1 MEKIE
6 PVLIP
11 EDGFSRIKIELSYDG
26 TNFNGYAK
34 QPVSDAS
41 RSVHENSSNPIR
53 TVQADLEEALAFVCH
68 QPISTVVAG
77 RTDAGVHA
85 LGQVVHF
92 DTPVEREMF
101 SWVRGVNSYLPKS
114 IVVNWATVVSEEF
127 SARFSASERTYIYA
141 LHAGP
146 CSSPMM
152 NERAGYVMLPPDNWF
167 DVDAMRTAATY
178 LIGEHDFSSF
188 RSSEC
193 QSKTPVKTMYSIDI
207 ISEEPWLYFKIRG
220 NAFLHHMVR
229 NLVGSFLMIGRE
241 KRKPEWM
248 AEVLAAKDRQMAA
261 PTFMPDGLYL
271 AKITYPPEF
280 AIPGPW
286 LKNSQST
293 PLIAPSLSVA

>member
-1 MEKIE
+1 MR
-6 PVLIP
+6 LAL
-11 EDGFSRIKIELSYDG
+11 GLQYDG
-26 TNFNGYAK
+26 AAFSGWQTQHSG
-34 QPVSDAS
+34 Q
-41 RSVHENSSNPIR
+41 
-53 TVQADLEEALAFVCH
+53 TVQDYLEAALVKFIGDPAITQVNT
-68 QPISTVVAG
+68 ITAG

-92 DTPVEREMF
+92 DTQVEREMF

-114 IVVNWATVVSEEF
+114 IVVNWATVVPEEF
-127 SARFSASERTYIYA
+127 SARFSATERTYIYA

-152 NERAGYVMLPPDNWF
+152 NERAGYVMLPPNTWF
-167 DVDAMRTAATY
+167 NVDAMREAATC
-178 LIGEHDFSSF
+178 LVGEHDFSSF

-207 ISEEPWLYFKIRG
+207 ISEEPWLYFRIRG

-229 NLVGSFLMIGRE
+229 NLVGTFLMIGRE

-248 AEVLAAKDRQMAA
+248 AEVLAAKDRHMAA

-271 AKITYPPEF
+271 AKITYPKEF
-280 AIPGPW
+280 AIPAPW
-286 LKNSQST
+286 LKNSWL
-293 PLIAPSLSVA
+293 PGGVIEA